1 VIAAVFF
8 GFRQK
13 IKNRIQETKLQV
25 LTEAAEQKKETVLLY
40 FNTVF
45 SKLDI
50 MVRCETAT
58 AAIAG
63 MADGEGIL
71 WIAITDAQGRGVS
84 NEGAQVDVSGCDWFA
99 PCMEGERTAAVAAL
113 GGYGENAIVTA
124 IPLAAEAVPEGII
137 MAAIDPDDISVLAEA
152 NIFGGQT
159 RSLLMD
165 SAGNIFAAAGKTA
178 QGSVGQNLFDAATDL
193 QTENAR
199 ERGVLSG
206 ETEVLSL
213 LHGEQLFYAAVVPL
227 GISDWFLVL
236 ETPSAVFV
244 PLSRD
249 MLTYVIV
256 MLALVALAH
265 LFAVAQAYRHEKKAV
280 KALERD
286 KELLRQ
292 SGERYALINRLSNEV
307 LFTVDMESGN
317 ILFNDSFESMFGF
330 LPPQCSIN
338 RIEECYVMIDPEDRS
353 AFLRFIEHMIA
364 GAPQAHQDL
373 RMIDAR
379 GVSRWKRLEIYTVF
393 DKQGHARQ
401 VVGKITDI
409 HRQKKSMQRLRQ
421 KADSDPLTGLL
432 NRAALEQSVKTFL
445 AGDGKDG
452 RHAFLMLDIDNFK
465 RVNDTLG
472 HAEGDRMLIDFA
484 SAVKVLFR
492 TGDLMARM
500 GGDEF
505 AILMKDIESE
515 QNALIKADGMRGTM
529 LKIAGRF
536 GVAVSVSVGISIYA
550 QDGHTFGRLY
560 QAADAALYRVKNEGK
575 NCSELFRRV
584 YDGVQETN
592 EETEEQDNGTDKG

>member
-1 VIAAVFF
+1 
-8 GFRQK
+8 
-13 IKNRIQETKLQV
+13 
-25 LTEAAEQKKETVLLY
+25 
-40 FNTVF
+40 
-45 SKLDI
+45 
-50 MVRCETAT
+50 
-58 AAIAG
+58 

-84 NEGAQVDVSGCDWFA
+84 NEGAQVDVSACDWFA

-113 GGYGENAIVTA
+113 GGDGENAIVTA

-227 GISDWFLVL
+227 GISDWFFVL
-236 ETPSAVFV
+236 ETPSTVFV

-265 LFAVAQAYRHEKKAV
+265 EKKSV

-307 LFTVDMESGN
+307 LFTVDMGSGN

-515 QNALIKADGMRGTM
+515 QNALIKADGMRGENPENCRTV
-529 LKIAGRF
+529 R
-536 GVAVSVSVGISIYA
+536 
-550 QDGHTFGRLY
+550 RLY

-575 NCSELFRRV
+575 NCSELFCRV